1 MFVRFARCEMP
12 GREDQENFRPAAPRV
27 FVTADE
33 ACIRQSRRDDIG
45 FIPMLGNKTL
55 RFAREIF
62 RRPSRQYFPRHGWR
76 PPGADHRRSFR
87 QGSQCFYIRD
97 VYDVLTIYASPMVN
111 WTVQGHCSTGG
122 HESGSRHRSAT
133 KKARRWVPKFRFVP
147 IRFVVNA

>member
-1 MFVRFARCEMP
+1 MFMRFARCEMAR
-12 GREDQENFRPAAPRV
+12 REDQENFRPAAPRV

-76 PPGADHRRSFR
+76 PPGADHRRYFR
-87 QGSQCFYIRD
+87 QSSQCFYIGD
-97 VYDVLTIYASPMVN
+97 VYDVLTVYASPMVTGRCGA
-111 WTVQGHCSTGG
+111 TVSTTGYEG
-122 HESGSRHRSAT
+122 GSRSKRHE
-133 KKARRWVPKFRFVP
+133 KKPDDGSQNTGLFPFGSW
-147 IRFVVNA
+147 